1 MSDPVPRKTRQK
13 AAIRGVFEAHDRPL
27 SPQEVLDFAQTEVAG
42 LGIATVYRNLKALVQ
57 EGWLTPVE
65 MPGGAVLYEMAGKN
79 HHHHFQCDR
88 CHRVFEVNGCVS
100 AVNRLAGSGFKVQ
113 RHELILYGI
122 CPACRGHRRN

>member
-1 MSDPVPRKTRQK
+1 MSDPIPRNTRQK

-27 SPQEVLDFAQTEVAG
+27 SPREVLNFAQKEVAG
-42 LGIATVYRNLKALVQ
+42 LGIATVYRNLKSLAQ

-88 CHRVFEVNGCVS
+88 CHRVYEVNGCVP
-100 AVNRLAGSGFKVQ
+100 AVNRLGGPGFKVL

-122 CPACRGHRRN
+122 CAACRGHRRS